1 MSYQQEQVRE
11 WVWVFGELH
20 PDREWLNS
28 PLDSWEKNPHY
39 TGKPGR
45 HPEDDYE
52 EEQVEAGTVTYSP
65 MFEPDADDIPF

>member
-11 WVWVFGELH
+11 WVWVYGAEH

-28 PLDSWEKNPHY
+28 PYDSWEKNPHY

-45 HPEDDYE
+45 HPEDDE
-52 EEQVEAGTVTYSP
+52 
-65 MFEPDADDIPF
+65 IL

>member
-11 WVWVFGELH
+11 WAYQFGASH
-20 PDREWLNS
+20 PDQEWLNS

-45 HPEDDYE
+45 HPEDDY
-52 EEQVEAGTVTYSP
+52 G
-65 MFEPDADDIPF
+65 D